1 MGAQGRTTFVADSKY
16 AINMAT
22 GRTVP
27 NSGKG
32 STNRLLA
39 VRLRIA
45 YGSGWTLQ
53 VKWKGY
59 DEITPEPLGR
69 VLRDTAGHEGILSEI
84 NQCKNDYYLKNPKKA
99 PRDDEPL
106 DASVPTRTQPERSK
120 KTTPYVFLAYEE
132 PEPQTR
138 SVMVCQGFSRLRQAC
153 HRRISSLNEFQP
165 DSFTKYSLSG

>member
-84 NQCKNDYYLKNPKKA
+84 DQCKNDYYLKNPKKA
-99 PRDDEPL
+99 PRSDESFEAPE
-106 DASVPTRTQPERSK
+106 PTRIRSPRGRGK
-120 KTTPYVFLAYEE
+120 LPLTSSSPTKS
-132 PEPQTR
+132 R
-138 SVMVCQGFSRLRQAC
+138 SPR
-153 HRRISSLNEFQP
+153 P
-165 DSFTKYSLSG
+165 DP